1 MPSIRLAD
9 AAAHFKR
16 SAAALRANLLSSE
29 AATLKEA
36 KAQAVL
42 FSSGTLTTATLRRMG
57 HPYAVRNPTAPDPG
71 KINVQTGVFRAA
83 FNTQGPTIS
92 VGAITSSVSNGSLV
106 AGYLANGTRFMIARP
121 LAVMVQIAVQPARLT
136 RTRRAVARAFTK
148 P

>member
-9 AAAHFKR
+9 AAGHFKR

-36 KAQAVL
+36 TAQAVT

-57 HPYAVRNPTAPDPG
+57 HPYAVRNPIAPDPG
-71 KINVQTGVFRAA
+71 IINAQTGVFRSA
-83 FNTQGPTIS
+83 FTSSPPSASGG
-92 VGAITSSVSNGSLV
+92 VITSSIVNASKV
-106 AGYLANGTRFMIARP
+106 AGYLANGSRFMIARP
-121 LAVMVQIAVQPARLT
+121 LAVKVQIAVQPARLA
-136 RTRRAVARAFTK
+136 RTQRAVALAFYR

>member
-9 AAAHFKR
+9 AAGHFKR

-36 KAQAVL
+36 TAQAVT
-42 FSSGTLTTATLRRMG
+42 FSSGTLTTAAMRKAG

-71 KINVQTGVFRAA
+71 IVNSQTGVFRSA
-83 FNTQGPTIS
+83 FTSSPPAVSG
-92 VGAITSSVSNGSLV
+92 GGITSSVINASKV

-121 LAVMVQIAVQPARLT
+121 LAVKVQVAVQPARLT
-136 RTRRAVARAFTK
+136 RTRRAVDNAFYR

>member
-9 AAAHFKR
+9 AAGHFKR
-16 SAAALRANLLSSE
+16 SAAALRPNLLSSE

-42 FSSGTLTTATLRRMG
+42 FSSGTLTTAAMRKAG

-71 KINVQTGVFRAA
+71 IVNSQTGVFRSA
-83 FNTQGPTIS
+83 FTSSPPAVSG
-92 VGAITSSVSNGSLV
+92 GGITSSVINASKV

-121 LAVMVQIAVQPARLT
+121 LAVKVQVAVQPARLT
-136 RTRRAVARAFTK
+136 RTRRAVAQAFTK

>member
-16 SAAALRANLLSSE
+16 SAAALRPNLLSSE

-57 HPYAVRNPTAPDPG
+57 HPYAVRNPTAPDPD

-121 LAVMVQIAVQPARLT
+121 LAVKVQIAVQPARLT

>member
-9 AAAHFKR
+9 AAGHFKR

-42 FSSGTLTTATLRRMG
+42 FSSGTLTTAAMRKAG

-71 KINVQTGVFRAA
+71 TINAQSSVFRESFKIVSPTA
-83 FNTQGPTIS
+83 FSGSI
-92 VGAITSSVSNGSLV
+92 VSSVINTASYS
-106 AGYLANGTRFMIARP
+106 GYLSSGTRFMIPRP
-121 LAVMVQIAVQPARLT
+121 LAVKVQSAVQANRKQ
-136 RTRRAVARAFTK
+136 RTAQAVVAAFLLK
-148 P
+148 

>member
-9 AAAHFKR
+9 AAGHFKR

-42 FSSGTLTTATLRRMG
+42 FSSGTLSTATLRRMG

-83 FNTQGPTIS
+83 FTSSPPSASG
-92 VGAITSSVSNGSLV
+92 GGITSSVINNSKV

-121 LAVMVQIAVQPARLT
+121 LAVKAQVAVQPARLT
-136 RTRRAVARAFTK
+136 RTRRAVDNAFYR